1 MRVTPRLSGGPRDRV
16 LAEIARVISDN
27 AGGAALVSA
36 RQRIS
41 AALGVA
47 EGEWRALAWSFT
59 YFFCLLC
66 AYYVIR
72 PVRDEMIVRFGADR
86 MQWVY
91 TTVFVVML
99 LMTPLYGWLVSRWPR
114 RQFLPVVYAFF
125 IACLLLFW
133 LLFEHNDAVA
143 ALLGVEPAGLGG
155 AMVMTLAVWITVF
168 NLFVVSVFW
177 SFMSDIYEPAQARR
191 LYATIATGGT
201 LGALVGPGITRHLA
215 DMVPIGTLLLISAA
229 LLVMCIVCIAQL
241 VPWARSRESACS
253 SATQEEPIGGTVLA
267 GARLVWEQ
275 PILRM
280 LALLMICGVAIGGI
294 LYNQQIRLQAQITD
308 PAQRVAF
315 FASMDLWMNL
325 LAVVFQLG
333 ITRFLLTRFAVGWL
347 LVVPSLVVI
356 GGLALIYGNPTVLM
370 VAMVQVGTR
379 AMTYGLL
386 NPARETLF
394 TRIDREARYKAKN
407 FIDTVVWRGGDLIT
421 QWGIVGLLAL
431 GYTVATIPLFG
442 IAVAVLWALAA
453 LRIVRWERRLPPDD
467 R

>member
-1 MRVTPRLSGGPRDRV
+1 M
-16 LAEIARVISDN
+16 IAND
-27 AGGAALVSA
+27 AGGTALVSS
-36 RQRIS
+36 RQRLS

-47 EGEWRALAWSFT
+47 AGEWRALLWSFV
-59 YFFCLLC
+59 YFFSLLC

-99 LMTPLYGWLVSRWPR
+99 LLTPVYGWLVSRWPR
-114 RQFLPVVYAFF
+114 RRFLPIVYLFF
-125 IACLLLFW
+125 IACLVGFW
-133 LLFEHNDAVA
+133 LLFGHNDAIAVF
-143 ALLGVEPAGLGG
+143 LGVDPTVLGSIL
-155 AMVMTLAVWITVF
+155 VMTLAVWITVF

-177 SFMSDIYEPAQARR
+177 SFMSDIYEPDQARR

-215 DMVPIGTLLLISAA
+215 DLVPIGTLLLISASL
-229 LLVMCIVCIAQL
+229 LLVCIGCIRQL
-241 VPWARSRESACS
+241 VPWARSRELARSGLAR
-253 SATQEEPIGGTVLA
+253 EEPIGGTVLA
-267 GARLVWEQ
+267 GARLVFQQ
-275 PILRM
+275 PILRT

-294 LYNQQIRLQAQITD
+294 LYNQQIRLQSQIAD
-308 PAQRVAF
+308 PAERVAF

-356 GGLALIYGNPTVLM
+356 GALALIYGNPTVLM
-370 VAMVQVGTR
+370 VAMAQVATR

-407 FIDTVVWRGGDLIT
+407 FIDTVVWRGGDLVT
-421 QWGIVGLLAL
+421 QWGIVGLLAI
-431 GYTVATIPLFG
+431 GFTVASIPLIG
-442 IAVAVLWALAA
+442 IVVAVFWGLAA
-453 LRIVRWERRLPPDD
+453 LRILRWERRLPAIRIRD
-467 R
+467 